1 MNFTVNES
9 TKNKKIDEYFNKNMN
24 IQRNKKILNRLL
36 KIIDDNKNKQIV
48 FVFGVGKTCFTI
60 SQLHVHHFILKT

>member
-1 MNFTVNES
+1 MKFTVNES
-9 TKNKKIDEYFNKNMN
+9 TKNEKIDEYFNKNMN
-24 IQRNKKILNRLL
+24 IQRNKKILNRIL

-60 SQLHVHHFILKT
+60 S